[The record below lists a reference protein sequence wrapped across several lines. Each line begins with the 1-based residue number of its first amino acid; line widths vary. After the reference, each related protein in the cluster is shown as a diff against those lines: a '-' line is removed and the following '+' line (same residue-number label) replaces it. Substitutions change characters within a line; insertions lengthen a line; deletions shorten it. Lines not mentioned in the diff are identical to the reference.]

1 MKPMVA
7 EPNADTPPTDDS
19 GEGET
24 PTRRRGPRG
33 WVPLVALL
41 LAVVPLGAYATIHLP
56 LAAHLGLSLGLMG
69 VGLLLLRRF
78 PKLRIAALLL
88 SVAAS
93 GRYLYWRG
101 TETLFIEL
109 TPDGVLSLALFG
121 AELYGF
127 VILLGGYFQTAIV
140 TDRKPPP
147 LPKDPEELPSVDI
160 FIPTYN
166 EPIDVLRRTV
176 VGALGIEYP
185 NKTVYILDDTPKTHK
200 NPKKA
205 ADLEKRRLAVAAL
218 AEETGATALRRPN
231 NKGAKAGNINHALQH
246 TYGDLIAIFD
256 ADHVPVRT
264 FLQMTVG
271 FFVDNPKIALV
282 QTPHHFYNP
291 DPFERNLFREGRMPP
306 EQHLFYH
313 RIQKGNDFW
322 NSAFFCGSCAVIR
335 RDALLEVGGIAQETV
350 TEDAHTALKLHGRG
364 WESRFVDVPQAAGL
378 ATEKFGFHVQQRIR
392 WARGMAQI
400 LRTDNPLVRPGL
412 TLAQR
417 FNYFNAAAHF
427 LFGMPRIIYLL
438 APSLFLLFGLHP
450 LNADVRQVLIYALPH
465 LFLVF
470 ACTASVNRNTRM
482 SFWPEIYETS
492 IAWYTAWVTTVA
504 LIAPKIGTFNVTP
517 KGDMVTKTEFDWRSA
532 RPMIVMFLLT
542 VVSMVVVPWRIASEP
557 AHWDTIAL
565 AALWNTY
572 NLVVLAASL
581 MVAIERPQRRQFDRI
596 PVGSTVEL
604 TPQVAVGQPLRASA
618 TRSVPTPAP
627 APGRTHTPPP
637 PPPHVRSLKQMPVV
651 LSAVHRQGQ
660 TATLVDLSEGGA
672 RLALET
678 AQRLPDKVTLRLRDP
693 LDDEIVELEAW
704 VRSQREEGDEERLVA
719 GLEFDRVTPEQ
730 KNRII
735 RVMFSDA
742 DRWTRDR
749 FQDDSPLL
757 SALDVVWSPVR
768 VIGNHLFKR
777 NPRNVQKGQSLSV
790 FSDTQ
795 TCGKCGASQL
805 AVLTSCSRC
814 GAMLPA
820 KPAEETTALSTFDRV
835 RNVVRGTWAVPLVAL
850 AVLIA
855 IGWKPIADPASNL
868 LDQVQEDR
876 VTPSRVGELAAA
888 HRRLTELKNQIVWS
902 LYPMAPRLRLDFSKR
917 LWSTRY
923 GGELDRRDDPEYR
936 EVVVLLDEASGIL
949 ENAGQAY
956 REGEDRAS
964 IQALVADVEERLDH
978 ASHLLAT
985 ALRDQESS

>member
-1 MKPMVA
+1 MVA
-7 EPNADTPPTDDS
+7 TPKNENPPEDRSQDGST
-19 GEGET
+19 T
-24 PTRRRGPRG
+24 VRKRGPRG
-33 WVPLVALL
+33 WVPLFALL

-78 PKLRIAALLL
+78 PSFRIAALLL
-88 SVAAS
+88 SAAAS

-101 TETLFIEL
+101 TETLFLEL
-109 TPDGVLSLALFG
+109 TPDGVLSIALFG

-140 TDRKPPP
+140 TDRRPPP
-147 LPKDPEELPSVDI
+147 LPQDPSKLPSVDI

-166 EPIDVLRRTV
+166 EPVDVLRRTV
-176 VGALGIEYP
+176 VGAMGIEYP
-185 NKTVYILDDTPKTHK
+185 NKTVYILDDTPKTHR

-205 ADLEKRRLAVAAL
+205 AELEKRRNAVAEL
-218 AEETGATALRRPN
+218 AQELGCVALRRPN

-246 TYGDLIAIFD
+246 TTGDLIAIFD

-271 FFVDNPKIALV
+271 FFVSNPKCALV

-322 NSAFFCGSCAVIR
+322 NSAFFCGSCAVLR
-335 RDALLEVGGIAQETV
+335 RSALLEVGGIAQETV

-378 ATEKFGFHVQQRIR
+378 ATEKFGFHVAQRIR

-427 LFGMPRIIYLL
+427 LFGIPRIIYLL
-438 APSLFLLFGLHP
+438 APALFLILGLHP
-450 LNADVRQVLIYALPH
+450 LNADVRQVLVYALPH

-532 RPMIVMFLLT
+532 RPMIVLFVLVLA
-542 VVSMVVVPWRIASEP
+542 SMAVVPWRIASEP

-565 AALWNTY
+565 AALWNFY

-596 PVGSTVEL
+596 PVGGTVEISQ
-604 TPQVAVGQPLRASA
+604 QVAVGQPLRATS
-618 TRSVPTPAP
+618 TRSVPTPPP
-627 APGRTHTPPP
+627 AATRTNVPPP

-651 LSAVHRQGQ
+651 LSSVHREGQ

-672 RLALET
+672 RLALQT
-678 AQRLPDKVTLRLRDP
+678 VNHLPERVTLRLRDP
-693 LDDEIVELEAW
+693 LDDQVVELDAV
-704 VRSQREEGDEERLVA
+704 VRSQREEGEDERLVA
-719 GLEFDRVTPEQ
+719 GLEFERVTPEQ
-730 KNRII
+730 RVRII
-735 RVMFSDA
+735 RIMFSDA

-749 FQDDSPLL
+749 FQEDSPLL

-768 VIGNHLFKR
+768 VLTNHIFGR
-777 NPRNVQKGQSLSV
+777 NPRNAPKGEALTV
-790 FSDTQ
+790 FSDTL
-795 TCGKCGASQL
+795 TCSQCGAPQL
-805 AVLTSCSRC
+805 AVLETCSRC
-814 GAMLPA
+814 SAVLPV
-820 KPAEETTALSTFDRV
+820 ESGSSQDEITTFDRV
-835 RNVVRGTWAVPLVAL
+835 RQLVRGTWAVPLVAL

-855 IGWKPIADPASNL
+855 IGWKPIADPASTL
-868 LDQVQEDR
+868 LDAVQEDR

-888 HRRLTELKNQIVWS
+888 HRRLTELKNQVEWALI
-902 LYPMAPRLRLDFSKR
+902 PFAPSLRLDFSKR

-936 EVVVLLDEASGIL
+936 EVVVLLDEASAIL
-949 ENAGQAY
+949 EQAGRSY
-956 REGEDRAS
+956 RDGEDRAS
-964 IQALVADVEERLDH
+964 IRARLADVEERLDH
-978 ASHLLAT
+978 ASQLLAT
-985 ALRDQESS
+985 ALRGQESS

>member
-1 MKPMVA
+1 M
-7 EPNADTPPTDDS
+7 
-19 GEGET
+19 
-24 PTRRRGPRG
+24 
-33 WVPLVALL
+33 PLLALL
-41 LAVVPLGAYATIHLP
+41 LAVVPLGAYAMVHLP

-69 VGLLLLRRF
+69 TGLLLLRRF

-88 SVAAS
+88 SAAAS
-93 GRYLYWRG
+93 ARYLYWRG

-109 TPDGVLSLALFG
+109 SPDGLLSLALFG

-140 TDRKPPP
+140 TDRRPPS
-147 LPKDPEELPSVDI
+147 LPTNPEDLPSVDI

-176 VGALGIEYP
+176 VGALGIDYA
-185 NKTVYILDDTPKTHK
+185 NKTVYILDDTPKTNK

-205 ADLEKRRLAVAAL
+205 AELEKRRKAVAAL
-218 AEETGATALRRPN
+218 AQEVGCIALRRPN
-231 NKGAKAGNINHALQH
+231 NKGAKAGNINHALKH
-246 TYGDLIAIFD
+246 TKGELIAIFD

-271 FFVDNPKIALV
+271 FFTDNDNIALV

-335 RDALLEVGGIAQETV
+335 RKALEEVGGIAQETV

-364 WESRFVDVPQAAGL
+364 WESRFIDIPQAAGL

-427 LFGMPRIIYLL
+427 LFGVPRIIYLL
-438 APSLFLLFGLHP
+438 APSFFLIFGLHP

-470 ACTASVNRNTRM
+470 ACTASVNKNTRM

-532 RPMIVMFLLT
+532 RPMIVLFVITLI
-542 VVSMVVVPWRIASEP
+542 SMAIVPWRIASEP
-557 AHWDTIAL
+557 SHWDTITL
-565 AALWNTY
+565 AAVWNLY
-572 NLVVLAASL
+572 NLVILAASL
-581 MVAIERPQRRQFDRI
+581 MVAVERPQRRQHDRI
-596 PVGSTVEL
+596 
-604 TPQVAVGQPLRASA
+604 AVGAAVEISEQVVDVQPLRA
-618 TRSVPTPAP
+618 TRTKSVPTPRP
-627 APGRTHTPPP
+627 AAGRTHAPPP
-637 PPPHVRSLKQMPVV
+637 PPPHVRSLEQLPVV
-651 LSAVHRQGQ
+651 VSTVHRQGQ
-660 TATLVDLSEGGA
+660 QATLVDLSEGGA
-672 RLALET
+672 RLMLQTPE
-678 AQRLPDKVTLRLRDP
+678 RLPDRITLRMRDP
-693 LDDEIVELEAW
+693 IDDQVVELSAR
-704 VRSQREEGDEERLVA
+704 VRSQREEGSDEQLVA
-719 GLEFDRVTPEQ
+719 GLEFEQVTPQ
-730 KNRII
+730 QRIRII
-735 RVMFSDA
+735 RIMFSDP
-742 DRWTRDR
+742 DRWTQDR
-749 FQDDSPLL
+749 FQEDSPIL
-757 SALDVVWSPVR
+757 SALDVVFSPVR
-768 VIGNHLFKR
+768 VIFNHLTGR
-777 NPRNVQKGQSLSV
+777 NPVNTSSGEALSV
-790 FSDTQ
+790 LSDTI
-795 TCGKCGASQL
+795 TCRQCGAQQL
-805 AVLTSCSRC
+805 AVLDKCSRC
-814 GAMLPA
+814 GADLPLES
-820 KPAEETTALSTFDRV
+820 KPEPAPMTLFDRT
-835 RNVVRGTWAVPLVAL
+835 RRLVRGTVAVPLVAV

-855 IGWKPIADPASNL
+855 IGWKPVTNPASTL
-868 LDQVQEDR
+868 LDAVQQDR
-876 VTPSRVGELAAA
+876 VTPSRVGELASA
-888 HRRLTELKNQIVWS
+888 HRRLTELKEQFEWA
-902 LYPMAPRLRLDFSKR
+902 LLPLAPSLRLDFSKR

-923 GGELDRRDDPEYR
+923 SGELDRRDDPEYR
-936 EVVVLLDEASGIL
+936 EVVILLDEAATLL
-949 ENAGQAY
+949 EAAGRSY
-956 REGEDRAS
+956 REGSERPTLRS
-964 IQALVADVEERLDH
+964 SMADVDERLDH
-978 ASHLLAT
+978 ASRLLAS
-985 ALRDQESS
+985 ALRDQEST

>member
-1 MKPMVA
+1 MVA
-7 EPNADTPPTDDS
+7 NPPNDNSPESSTEHSDPS
-19 GEGET
+19 Q
-24 PTRRRGPRG
+24 RRNLPRG

-69 VGLLLLRRF
+69 MGLLVLRRF
-78 PKLRIAALLL
+78 PRLRIAALLL

-101 TETLFIEL
+101 TETLFLEL
-109 TPDGVLSLALFG
+109 TPDGLLSLALFG

-140 TDRKPPP
+140 TDRRPPP
-147 LPKDPEELPSVDI
+147 LPTDSKALPSVDI

-166 EPIDVLRRTV
+166 EPVDVLRRTV

-205 ADLEKRRLAVAAL
+205 AELEKRRQAVAAL
-218 AEETGATALRRPN
+218 AQEVGCIALRRPN

-246 TYGDLIAIFD
+246 TTGELIAIFD

-271 FFVDNPKIALV
+271 FFVDNARVALV

-322 NSAFFCGSCAVIR
+322 NSAFFCGSCAVLR

-412 TLAQR
+412 SLAQR

-427 LFGMPRIIYLL
+427 LFGVPRIIYLL
-438 APSLFLLFGLHP
+438 APSFFLLFGLHP

-517 KGDMVTKTEFDWRSA
+517 KGDMVTRTEFDWRSA
-532 RPMIVMFLLT
+532 RPMIVLFLITL
-542 VVSMVVVPWRIASEP
+542 VSTAVVPWRIASEP

-565 AALWNTY
+565 ASLWNFY

-596 PVGSTVEL
+596 PVGSTIEISQ
-604 TPQVAVGQPLRASA
+604 QVAVGQPLKASN
-618 TRSVPTPAP
+618 TMSVPTPMPVQAR
-627 APGRTHTPPP
+627 GHIPPP

-660 TATLVDLSEGGA
+660 VATLVDLSEGGA
-672 RLALET
+672 RLALQT
-678 AQRLPDKVTLRLRDP
+678 AERLPDRITLRLRDP
-693 LDDEIVELEAW
+693 LDDEVVEVTAM
-704 VRSQREEGDEERLVA
+704 VRSQREEGDDETLFA
-719 GLEFDRVTPEQ
+719 GVEFDELSPEQ
-730 KNRII
+730 RIRII
-735 RVMFSDA
+735 RIMFSDA

-749 FQDDSPLL
+749 FQEDSPIL

-768 VIGNHLFKR
+768 VLTNHIFGR
-777 NPRNVQKGQSLSV
+777 NPRNVPKGQALSV
-790 FSDTQ
+790 LSDTL
-795 TCGKCGASQL
+795 TCRQCGAPQL
-805 AVLTSCSRC
+805 AVLDQCSRC
-814 GAMLPA
+814 GAILPVESM
-820 KPAEETTALSTFDRV
+820 PESTSLTTFDRV
-835 RNVVRGTWAVPLVAL
+835 RQLVRGTWAVPLVAL

-855 IGWKPIADPASNL
+855 IGWKPITDPASTL
-868 LDQVQEDR
+868 LDAVQQDR

-888 HRRLTELKNQIVWS
+888 HRRLTELKNQLQWS
-902 LYPMAPRLRLDFSKR
+902 LAPLAPSLRLDFSKR
-917 LWSTRY
+917 LWSARY
-923 GGELDRRDDPEYR
+923 GGELHRRDDPEYS
-936 EVVVLLDEASGIL
+936 EVVILLDEASGLL
-949 ENAGQAY
+949 EDAAAAY
-956 REGEDRAS
+956 RDGADRSA
-964 IQALVADVEERLDH
+964 IRATVTDVEERLDH

-985 ALRDQESS
+985 ALRDTESS